1 MSVSMVRMTVPMNRV
16 MKPQKTK
23 KWARPVL
30 RSRLAT
36 VELEAMAA
44 SDVCRGRDRASCRPA
59 ATSSF
64 SRLRV
69 CSHISRHRPM
79 ARPRRYFLI
88 RFQA

>member
-1 MSVSMVRMTVPMNRV
+1 MVRMTVPMKSV

-23 KWARPVL
+23 KWARPVV

-44 SDVCRGRDRASCRPA
+44 IDVWSGRDRASCRPA

-64 SRLRV
+64 SRRRV
-69 CSHISRHRPM
+69 CSHTSRHRPM
-79 ARPRRYFLI
+79 ARPRRYFWM